1 LVAATTDKSWLVRAA
16 AFDALALR
24 GDPALLPGAESGLKD
39 EKEEVKFTAAA
50 AVIHLSTISK
60 KAAN

>member
-1 LVAATTDKSWLVRAA
+1 
-16 AFDALALR
+16 
-24 GDPALLPGAESGLKD
+24 LPGAESGPND